1 MPITNLSTVTF
12 TAAEV
17 KKINDAIADIKS
29 VIVGKTTNLT
39 DEEKQLYGSINESN
53 KLVVQKVLQYAAS
66 NPEVIPA
73 HVDKAELLRDYESRN
88 LLEDWKVQLELA
100 LSNLTNTKI
109 LLDYD
114 VFQSCL
120 SVYRN
125 ARYLANEDMPGM
137 NTIYND
143 LKQFFPGGRPSN
155 TDTPTQPTT

>member
-12 TAAEV
+12 TAAEA
-17 KKINDAIADIKS
+17 KKINDALADIKS
-29 VIVGKTTNLT
+29 VIAGKTTNLT
-39 DEEKQLYGSINESN
+39 DEEKQLYGSINEAN
-53 KLVVQKVLQYAAS
+53 KLVVQKVLQFATS
-66 NPEVIPA
+66 NPEIVPT

-88 LLEDWKVQLELA
+88 LLDGWKADTELA
-100 LSNLTNTKI
+100 LSNIANTKI

-125 ARYLANEDMPGM
+125 VRYLANEDVAGM

-143 LKQFFPGGRPSN
+143 LKQFFPGGNNKPA
-155 TDTPTQPTT
+155 DAPTPPTN